1 MFLNKTEFKEHLQKV
16 NEERYKI
23 QGESIAIL
31 QEYQNQT
38 QKLFLSLPQKVAI
51 QQFKAIND
59 KLSEKREALC
69 KIINNEQTRRY
80 LEAINKPILD
90 IQNVSTQ
97 IIKPFF
103 NSHLH
108 DYICELFKEA
118 TLKEAISFYHH
129 FVNESIKL
137 NLSEEQEITLLKRAI
152 EQKQE
157 KQAPIIPIEQNTE
170 NKEQTEIEENYI
182 PKGSLYQNPL
192 IIDLLKVIG
201 IFAGYSTSPPPPKDK
216 PSKTQKNKIITWEKE
231 KRLFISYPKNE
242 NENFTIS
249 IDKNKKITPANFR
262 DFIYLLKELTNNIK
276 SITHT
281 NNIKTLAVEIDL
293 NKASKEKNKR
303 KDRTKDDFEALKDI
317 QSLRIEEGKY
327 FSTARNRKS
336 KEERYIDFKG
346 FIFDDKKPFEINSKT
361 ITIYFSS
368 DFIIPLLNSQL
379 MIIPSNLFSLNLK
392 KNPIIFNIA
401 FYLLAYERESQKTK
415 GKIRDYKKPIITRIE
430 TLLNNTGRNL
440 EETIK
445 NQNTAREKTLYIQAL
460 QELVRR
466 GFLKEYHYK
475 KDGIEYPANKIEK
488 ELQDNKYKEEIGF
501 SEWRK
506 YSIAFYFSDE
516 ITQKLKDYNK
526 KSPITKF
533 KVKNK
538 KAS

>member
-1 MFLNKTEFKEHLQKV
+1 
-16 NEERYKI
+16 
-23 QGESIAIL
+23 
-31 QEYQNQT
+31 
-38 QKLFLSLPQKVAI
+38 
-51 QQFKAIND
+51 
-59 KLSEKREALC
+59 
-69 KIINNEQTRRY
+69 
-80 LEAINKPILD
+80 
-90 IQNVSTQ
+90 
-97 IIKPFF
+97 
-103 NSHLH
+103 
-108 DYICELFKEA
+108 
-118 TLKEAISFYHH
+118 
-129 FVNESIKL
+129 
-137 NLSEEQEITLLKRAI
+137 
-152 EQKQE
+152 
-157 KQAPIIPIEQNTE
+157 
-170 NKEQTEIEENYI
+170 
-182 PKGSLYQNPL
+182 
-192 IIDLLKVIG
+192 
-201 IFAGYSTSPPPPKDK
+201 
-216 PSKTQKNKIITWEKE
+216 
-231 KRLFISYPKNE
+231 
-242 NENFTIS
+242 
-249 IDKNKKITPANFR
+249 
-262 DFIYLLKELTNNIK
+262 
-276 SITHT
+276 
-281 NNIKTLAVEIDL
+281 
-293 NKASKEKNKR
+293 
-303 KDRTKDDFEALKDI
+303 
-317 QSLRIEEGKY
+317 
-327 FSTARNRKS
+327 
-336 KEERYIDFKG
+336 
-346 FIFDDKKPFEINSKT
+346 
-361 ITIYFSS
+361 
-368 DFIIPLLNSQL
+368 